1 MVKEVKPLGSPCGK
15 LISTRYILAILG
27 SVGLGIIYGLKVNLH
42 VAIVSMIKPVNLT
55 ALEDVSTNW
64 TKLIDEETC
73 EGDTATNAT
82 AQILESGPFEWS
94 KSTQG
99 ILLSAY
105 FWGYIVAQLPGG
117 RIAELFSAKWVM
129 FFSVAINAV
138 CTLLSPVMA
147 NWHVAALIVMR
158 VGEGIGGGVTF
169 PSMHV
174 MLAHWAPPNERSVMS
189 SIVYAGTAL
198 GTVIFMLVSGIIAG
212 NIGWEAVFYIEGGI
226 SILWLL
232 LWAVFIAD
240 TPQKQRFISEDE
252 RDYIETSLHHE
263 KSDSKD
269 NTKMKMPWKAVLT
282 SPAFL
287 AILIA
292 HTCSNWGWYM
302 VLIELPLYMK
312 NVLNFK
318 ISENAVLTAVPFL
331 CMWVFSMILSKTLD
345 SLRGKNIISTTV
357 ARKVATG
364 FASIVPMICF
374 IILSY
379 LKCQRVVA
387 VVLMTIAVMSIGGM
401 FCGFLSNHIDIAP
414 NFAGTLMAI
423 TNTVATVPGIIVPV
437 FVGKL
442 TENDES
448 IRSWR
453 IIFWTTVALY
463 IVEILVYMIFGSG
476 EEQTWNKANEK
487 IGETQPLK
495 SKLGQEKNEVEEEKV

>member
-82 AQILESGPFEWS
+82 TQIVESGPFEWS

-345 SLRGKNIISTTV
+345 SLRGKNIINTTV

-379 LKCQRVVA
+379 LKCQRIVA

-476 EEQTWNKANEK
+476 EEQTWNKANEM